1 MGTAKQRLM
10 KTLPVNESVRTN
22 YRFYSA
28 AAFLHL
34 LAAVAGVQ
42 ITLILSPVGP
52 QLARCFIWT
61 ARSRAI

>member
-10 KTLPVNESVRTN
+10 KTLPVNESVRTSPATVFAQQ
-22 YRFYSA
+22 RLFASA
-28 AAFLHL
+28 RSCPDQVDAF
-34 LAAVAGVQ
+34 AGR
-42 ITLILSPVGP
+42 S